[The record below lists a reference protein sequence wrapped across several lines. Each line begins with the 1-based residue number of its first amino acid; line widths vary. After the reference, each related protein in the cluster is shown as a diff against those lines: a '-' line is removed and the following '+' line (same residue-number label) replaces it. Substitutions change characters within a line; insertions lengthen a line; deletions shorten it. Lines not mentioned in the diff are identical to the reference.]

1 MADGSARSRH
11 VQFLNPMPGLALA
24 FSFHGVSYVR
34 QFDLAKSINGLER
47 TERRGEYDTKQLV
60 FVFNILV
67 IT

>member
-1 MADGSARSRH
+1 MAGGTARSRH
-11 VQFLNPMPGLALA
+11 VQFFNPMPGLALA
-24 FSFHGVSYVR
+24 FRFRGVSYVR